1 VGATQKKYSSMDFL
15 GRKNEVSINL
25 STHKK
30 KSEKLKLKK
39 ILSEENIN
47 IDACELLSFELLSFG
62 EIVQK

>member
-1 VGATQKKYSSMDFL
+1 MDFL